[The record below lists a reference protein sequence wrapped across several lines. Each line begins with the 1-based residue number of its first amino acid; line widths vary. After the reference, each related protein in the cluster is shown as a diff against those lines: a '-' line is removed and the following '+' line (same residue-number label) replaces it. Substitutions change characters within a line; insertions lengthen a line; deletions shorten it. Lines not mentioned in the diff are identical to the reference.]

1 MIGLGTLINVACVIL
16 GGLAGLFIGNRLK
29 SRMQET
35 ILNMV
40 GVGVVLLGISGAL
53 EHMLPL
59 GTATPPSGGTIMM
72 FLSLALGALIG
83 EVLQIEE
90 QVMRFGIW
98 LKNRSNSSEDSR
110 FVDAFVTASFT
121 ICIGAMAVIG
131 SIQDGIHGDY
141 SILAAKGVIDA
152 IVIFIMTVS
161 LGKGSIFSA
170 IPVAMF
176 QGSLTIMAYF
186 AGEFLPA
193 AGLANLS
200 FVGSILILSV
210 GLNLIRDKKIRVA
223 NALPAIVIAVLF
235 GYFPPI
241 G

>member
-16 GGLAGLFIGNRLK
+16 GGLAGLVIGHRLK

-59 GTATPPSGGTIMM
+59 GSVSQPSGGTIMM
-72 FLSLALGALIG
+72 FLSLALGVLIG
-83 EVLQIEE
+83 EILQIEE
-90 QVMRFGIW
+90 QVMRFGFW
-98 LKNRSNSSEDSR
+98 LKNRSNSGEDSR

-170 IPVAMF
+170 IPVAVF
-176 QGSLTIMAYF
+176 QGSLTLIAYF
-186 AGEFLPA
+186 AGEFLPP

-235 GYFPPI
+235 GFFPPI